1 MRVSNLELQALVEHH
16 APLDPGLLQVGPLVV
31 QGLQLLLDLRT
42 GVVASCQQLLAK
54 LLKGL
59 ESARTGVDLSTVLL
73 EREREDGLDVCVCPY
88 VESGSPGVSTRYRG
102 WTVQVLVCASMC
114 AHIPVP
120 GVSPAGPQPRSH
132 LWPVPL
138 RRPSFGCR

>member
-73 EREREDGLDVCVCPY
+73 EREREDGLDVCVCP
-88 VESGSPGVSTRYRG
+88 
-102 WTVQVLVCASMC
+102 
-114 AHIPVP
+114 
-120 GVSPAGPQPRSH
+120 
-132 LWPVPL
+132 
-138 RRPSFGCR
+138 